1 MLRKILKWIGGGI
14 GVLVAVAL
22 IFYFVMYIVVNNKRN
37 KIYNVEVRVFDIPS
51 DSATIAEGAHI
62 YATKGCA
69 DCHGGDLSGKTFLE
83 DGMIGTVGGANLTS
97 GKGGRPEKYT
107 DRDWIMAMRHGL
119 KSDGKPLIIMPSYEY
134 YKLADHDLASLIAY
148 CKSVPAVDHEPA
160 NIKLGPLGTVL
171 SGLDKLPLIPAEQIN
186 HQAKHAQKMERSV
199 SVEYGKYL
207 SMSCTGCHKPDLKG
221 GENPIPGGTPVR
233 DITASG
239 NIGKWTQNQF
249 VSALRTGATPDGRQL
264 KNEDM
269 PWKMTNN
276 YTDEELQA
284 LYLYLKTL

>member
-22 IFYFVMYIVVNNKRN
+22 IFYFLMYIVVNNKRD
-37 KIYNVEVRVFDIPS
+37 KTYNVEVRVFDIPS

-69 DCHGGDLSGKTFLE
+69 DCHGANLAGQIFL
-83 DGMIGTVGGANLTS
+83 DDAPIGTVSGSNLTS
-97 GKGGRPEKYT
+97 GKGGRPANYK
-107 DRDWIMAMRHGL
+107 DKDWIMAMRHGL
-119 KSDGKPLIIMPSYEY
+119 KSNGKPLLIMPSYEY

-160 NIKLGPLGTVL
+160 AFKLGPMGTIL
-171 SGLDKLPLIPAEQIN
+171 SGLDKLPLIPAEKID
-186 HQAKHAQKMERSV
+186 HQAKHSQKMEKSV
-199 SVEYGKYL
+199 TVEYGQYL

-221 GENPIPGGTPVR
+221 GDNPIPGGTPVR

-239 NIGKWTQNQF
+239 NIGKWSLDQF
-249 VSALRTGATPDGRQL
+249 VSTLRTGATPDGRQL
-264 KNEDM
+264 KNDDM

-276 YTDEELQA
+276 YTDDELKA

>member
-22 IFYFVMYIVVNNKRN
+22 IFYFLMYIVVANKRD
-37 KIYNVEVRVFDIPS
+37 KTYNVEVRVFDIPS

-62 YATKGCA
+62 YATKGCT

-83 DGMIGTVGGANLTS
+83 DGMIGTVSGANLTT
-97 GKGGRPEKYT
+97 GKGGRPQNYSN
-107 DRDWIMAMRHGL
+107 RDWIMAMRHGL

-160 NIKLGPLGTVL
+160 TIKLGPLGTVL
-171 SGLDKLPLIPAEQIN
+171 SGLDKLPLIPAEKID
-186 HQAKHAQKMERSV
+186 HLAKHTQKMERSV
-199 SVEYGKYL
+199 SVEYGQYL
-207 SMSCTGCHKPDLKG
+207 SMSCTGCHKPNLKG